1 MYYIALIESV
11 GTQGK
16 TIEEA
21 LQNMLLLAKRPPTRL
36 IRVLED
42 GTEEDVEI
50 PLTWSI
56 NGDFIGKEVCN
67 ESY

>member
-21 LQNMLLLAKRPPTRL
+21 VQNMYLMAKRPPTRL
-36 IRVLED
+36 IRVLGD
-42 GTEEDVEI
+42 GVEEDVEI
-50 PLTWSI
+50 PLVWAI
-56 NGDFIGKEVCN
+56 NGEVLN